1 MRLQALRAGVEGQ
14 AVEARRARLLLQ
26 IAEQRPTDAARAA
39 SLVGDEI
46 VHVELFPV
54 KRVLVHSVDRHTR
67 DVCAIG
73 RHAHARAAGE
83 NALHF
88 RFIFGRQRGTQL
100 TVHGFGLLEP
110 AGRRNYARSIGD
122 LDDPHHSN
130 PSLRNISRIPRMA
143 CRVRASFSINAIL
156 T

>member
-1 MRLQALRAGVEGQ
+1 MAQTSRVWRSTECTRTRFTGNSSTWTISSPTRL
-14 AVEARRARLLLQ
+14 
-26 IAEQRPTDAARAA
+26 AARAA